1 MSIFDALDSMR
12 RLNIIIAKANSIQA
26 PKPMPKTY
34 QKSKAFRN
42 QKTLRKK

>member
-1 MSIFDALDSMR
+1 MNINDLIAGMR
-12 RLNIIIAKANSIQA
+12 AIERCVAKAHSIQA